1 VLLSILLIHQ
11 ITLQELIPGIDNG
24 LKNKNPQVKEGT
36 LKLLGRCL
44 ASATSPIQPAQVKP
58 LSETLAVLLEDGYE
72 GARTESATCFGYLMR
87 MVGERPLNAIMENLA
102 DMRKAKVKEA
112 FEKAVVKCK
121 VGGAPPPRTNAP
133 SGSSTTVKKG
143 PPAASSTPGEDVPPP
158 AKKVP
163 KAAVKPLAVSS

>member
-1 VLLSILLIHQ
+1 M
-11 ITLQELIPGIDNG
+11 IPDIDNG

-72 GARTESATCFGYLMR
+72 GARTESATCFGYLMK

-112 FEKAVVKCK
+112 FDKAVVKCK

-133 SGSSTTVKKG
+133 SGSSTAVKKG
-143 PPAASSTPGEDVPPP
+143 PPAATSSTPGEDVPPP
-158 AKKVP
+158 AKKAAKP
-163 KAAVKPLAVSS
+163 AVKPSAVSS

>member
-1 VLLSILLIHQ
+1 M
-11 ITLQELIPGIDNG
+11 IPDIDNG

-44 ASATSPIQPAQVKP
+44 ASATSPIQPTQVKP

-72 GARTESATCFGYLMR
+72 GARTESATCFGYLMK

-112 FEKAVVKCK
+112 FDKAVVKCK

-133 SGSSTTVKKG
+133 SGSSTAVKKG
-143 PPAASSTPGEDVPPP
+143 PPAATSSTPGEDVPPP
-158 AKKVP
+158 AKKAAKP
-163 KAAVKPLAVSS
+163 AVKPSAVSS

>member
-1 VLLSILLIHQ
+1 M
-11 ITLQELIPGIDNG
+11 IPDIDNG

-72 GARTESATCFGYLMR
+72 GARTESATCFGYLMK

-112 FEKAVVKCK
+112 FDKAVVKCK

-133 SGSSTTVKKG
+133 SGSSTAVKKG
-143 PPAASSTPGEDVPPP
+143 PLAATSSTPGEDVPPP
-158 AKKVP
+158 AKKAAKP
-163 KAAVKPLAVSS
+163 AVKPSAVSS